1 MRGLATR
8 IALGLLLTILLAFA
22 VAVGVIR
29 GSVDRQLEG
38 SPPPLAAMMLAR
50 LEAEVQAT
58 PPTARAAQ
66 LERLRVETGGPV
78 TVLLAGDPAIPG
90 AVLAG
95 QPAMPFSGGS
105 FTVFL
110 PLPEGG
116 ALVLGPQENPVHPT
130 TADFTIILAVWIGM
144 VVLFGV
150 IIAAPPVRL
159 LGRLEQATQAFGA
172 GDLGARA
179 PVPQR
184 ARSLPMAQLAAS
196 FNAMADRVQGL
207 IGAQRQLVQAVAH
220 EIRTPIARLRFGLE
234 MLGMAREDADRAR
247 RLSALEGDLGEME
260 ALVEELLVFTR
271 YEEGHKHVVPQP
283 VPIRASVER
292 QVERLR
298 PREGIAMVVEPAPG
312 APEVLTTDARA
323 FNRVLGNLLS
333 NAARHASTRVRVTW
347 ATRDGGLELSVE
359 DDGPGIPAAD
369 RERVFEPFVRLDVAR
384 DRASGGAGLGLAIVK
399 RILDAQGG
407 SVRAEEAPDGGA
419 RMVGWWPM
427 LPSSP
432 AVRTPSR

>member
-1 MRGLATR
+1 MKALATR
-8 IALGLLLTILLAFA
+8 ISLGLLLTVLLAFGVA
-22 VAVGVIR
+22 VAVI
-29 GSVDRQLEG
+29 STSIDRQLLDT
-38 SPPPLAAMMLAR
+38 PPPLAAMMVAHLQ
-50 LEAEVQAT
+50 AEVEAC
-58 PPTARAAQ
+58 PVAERGAQ
-66 LERLRVETGGPV
+66 VERLRVETGGPV
-78 TVLLAGDPAIPG
+78 TVIAESDPALP
-90 AVLAG
+90 AEVRAG
-95 QPAMPFSGGS
+95 QAAMPFSGGS

-116 ALVLGPQENPVHPT
+116 VLVLGPQENPIHPT
-130 TADFTIILAVWIGM
+130 PWDFAIILAVWIGM
-144 VVLFGV
+144 VTLFGV
-150 IIAAPPVRL
+150 LIAAPPARL
-159 LGRLEQATQAFGA
+159 LGRLERATQAFGA

-179 PVPQR
+179 PVPPR
-184 ARSLPMAQLAAS
+184 ARSLPMVQLAAS

-234 MLGMAREDADRAR
+234 MLVMAREEADRAR

-292 QVERLR
+292 QVERLG
-298 PREGIAMVVEPAPG
+298 PRDGIEMVVEPASG
-312 APEVLTTDARA
+312 APENLLTDARA

-333 NAARHASTRVRVTW
+333 NATRHASTRVRVTW

-369 RERVFEPFVRLDVAR
+369 RERIFEPFVRLDVAR

-419 RMVGWWPM
+419 RVVGWWPM
-427 LPSSP
+427 RQSSP
-432 AVRTPSR
+432 AVSG